1 MININPQL
9 VMGILILG
17 YCLGILN
24 AAHAIMNVRLPQ
36 SAIAWSLSLIL
47 FPWLVMP
54 LYWVLGRRKFIGYA
68 EAYQEAYQQYQAEAD
83 DAFKKVLAHA
93 VDLADNSTILYKLAH
108 RSIEIPFISGNQASL
123 LIDGE
128 QTYDAIIEAIQTA
141 QDYIL
146 FQFYIIN
153 DDEAG
158 QRFLQAMSKKAEQGV
173 RVYILYDEIGS
184 RLMTKSF
191 QTKCRRN
198 GIQISS
204 FNSTQGKS
212 NRFQLNFRNHRKV
225 VVIDGTIGFV
235 GGLNIGDEYL
245 GKNPK
250 YGSWRDTHMQ
260 LSGPATKALQLAFLK
275 DWYWATRQVPPVNWE
290 IDSTIGG
297 QEEIFVLPTGPA
309 DRQQSCTMFVNS
321 AINLARKRL
330 WIASPYFV
338 PDEPTLVSLKM
349 AALRGVDVR
358 LLLPGNPDHLIVYLC
373 SFSYYTEL
381 QTAGIKLYRYRTGF
395 MHQKV
400 ILIDDVLAG
409 VGTVNLDNRSFL
421 LNFEIMAYVTQGEF
435 IHEVEKMLKEDL
447 SNSELV
453 DLSEYERRSWY
464 SKLAIRAAR
473 LAAPLQ

>member
-1 MININPQL
+1 MVNINPQL
-9 VMGILILG
+9 VIGILILG
-17 YCLGILN
+17 HILGILN

-47 FPWLVMP
+47 FPWLTMP

-68 EAYQEAYQQYQAEAD
+68 EAYQEAYQQYQAEAE
-83 DAFKKVLAHA
+83 DAYQKVLAYA
-93 VDLADNSTILYKLAH
+93 VNSPENPTILYDIANKLV
-108 RSIEIPFISGNQASL
+108 EIPFTSGNQASL
-123 LIDGE
+123 LIDGK
-128 QTYDAIIEAIQTA
+128 QTYDAIVEAMQTA

-153 DDEAG
+153 DDESG
-158 QRFLQAMSKKAEQGV
+158 RRFLQAMIEKARQGV

-184 RLMTKSF
+184 RLMSKSF
-191 QTKCRRN
+191 QEKCRRN

-225 VVIDGTIGFV
+225 VVIDGQIGFV

-250 YGSWRDTHMQ
+250 YGPWRDTHMQ
-260 LSGPATKALQLAFLK
+260 LSGPATKALQLTFLK
-275 DWYWATRQVPPVNWE
+275 DWYWATRQVPDVNWE
-290 IDSTIGG
+290 IDSTVGG
-297 QEEIFVLPTGPA
+297 QEKIFVLPTGPA
-309 DRQQSCTMFVNS
+309 DRQQSCTMFTNS
-321 AINLARKRL
+321 GIDLARKRL

-381 QTAGIKLYRYRTGF
+381 QTAGIKLYRYSTGF

-400 ILIDDVLAG
+400 VLIDDVLAG
-409 VGTVNLDNRSFL
+409 VGTVNFDNRSFL
-421 LNFEIMAYVTQGEF
+421 LNFEIMAYVTQGDF
-435 IHEVEKMLKEDL
+435 VLEVEKMLKNDL
-447 SNSELV
+447 RNSKLI
-453 DLSEYERRSWY
+453 DLSEYERRSWQ